1 MDYNSEDNCI
11 QQVTTEDKDYF
22 AFTFSTCVTA
32 IVTAVVPSSA
42 VSSETI
48 VISGTGFS
56 TNNNENMVHFGTHS
70 CDVQTSSPTS
80 ISCLLNTTEEPLP
93 FERFPI
99 LVTTTGL
106 GRALVAPD
114 VNQTGSFVLVP
125 AITSLNLVK
134 GSVMGGTKLVI
145 GGQGFVSD
153 VQVMI
158 GDKACDVQKVSYTII
173 ECITPISG
181 NPQAETENEIVSLV
195 FPKPK
200 GSSGVCKAPNQC
212 NFTYLQVQTPNVDNL
227 GPLTINQ
234 PDTVLT
240 IDGTKLSNNAADVH
254 VMIGNE
260 SCTVLTASEIEITCN
275 IRGLVVGSHDV
286 RVNIKGNKGDALFTN
301 PDEKQITSEAA
312 LTSISPT
319 EGSLHGGLIVTINGN
334 GFNPREDATNVV
346 IGLVPC
352 HIKNITTSVIK
363 CKTSKQEEGYY
374 LLKVTSN
381 KQVFPTTSF
390 QANAASTPVI
400 NSITPPDGRSGESIT
415 IEGTG
420 FETDSSN
427 NQIKIGKTACEVTSS
442 TSTSITCTLLA
453 KSAGTYPLMLDVV
466 GKGYAAFDKNFTY
479 QLNIDS
485 VTPNESGF
493 GGGKVITIQGSGFSQ
508 GAMVHIC
515 GNPCEIVKDFVVTDT
530 TIQCEVPPK
539 AQSSPGADDQC
550 ELVVEIPN
558 PTNNPGMI
566 KQTLPSAYTYKDDL
580 TSTITAVTPAR
591 GGTGGGVTVTIT
603 GTGFSTNQSQNVV
616 SIDGTPCLVISST
629 STEIKCKT
637 GQHGRTIKTKVRVD
651 VGSNGAA
658 VQTNAEFYYVDVWSS
673 TYTWGGL
680 SPPKEGELT
689 EIKK

>member
-11 QQVTTEDKDYF
+11 QQVTTKDKDHF

-56 TNNNENMVHFGTHS
+56 SNNNENMVHFGSHS

-114 VNQTGSFVLVP
+114 MNQTGSFVLVP
-125 AITSLNLVK
+125 AITSLNPVK
-134 GSVMGGTKLVI
+134 GSAMGGTKVVI
-145 GGQGFVSD
+145 EGQGFVSD

-158 GDKACDVQKVSYTII
+158 GGKACDVQKVSYTII
-173 ECITPISG
+173 ECITPTSG
-181 NPQAETENEIVSLV
+181 NPQAETQNETVSLV

-200 GSSGVCKAPNQC
+200 GSMGVCKAPNQC
-212 NFTYLQVQTPNVDNL
+212 TFTYLQEQTPNVDKL
-227 GPLTINQ
+227 EPLTINE
-234 PDTVLT
+234 PNTVLT

-260 SCTVLTASEIEITCN
+260 SCTVLTASEIKITCN
-275 IRGLVVGSHDV
+275 IRGLVVGSHNV
-286 RVNIKGNKGDALFTN
+286 RVHIKGNKGDALFTK
-301 PDEKQITSEAA
+301 PDEKQVTSEAA

-319 EGSLHGGLIVTINGN
+319 EGSLHGGLILTINGN
-334 GFNPREDATNVV
+334 GFNPLEDATNVM

-381 KQVFPTTSF
+381 KQAFPTKSF

-400 NSITPPDGRSGESIT
+400 NSITPSDSRSGDSIT
-415 IEGTG
+415 IQGTG

-427 NQIKIGKTACEVTSS
+427 NHIEIGKTACEVTSS

-453 KSAGTYPLMLDVV
+453 KPAGTYPLVLNVV

-493 GGGKVITIQGSGFSQ
+493 GGGKVITIKGSGFSQ
-508 GAMVHIC
+508 GAMVHTC

-530 TIQCEVPPK
+530 TIRCEVPPK

-550 ELVVEIPN
+550 ELVVDVPD

-566 KQTLPSAYTYKDDL
+566 NQTLPSAYTYKNAL
-580 TSTITAVTPAR
+580 TSTITAATPAR
-591 GGTGGGVTVTIT
+591 GGTGGGMTVTIT
-603 GTGFSTNQSQNVV
+603 GTGFSTNQSQNLV
-616 SIDGTPCLVISST
+616 SIDGTSCLVISST

-658 VQTNAEFYYVDVWSS
+658 VQKNAEFYYVDVWSS
-673 TYTWGGL
+673 TYSWGGL
-680 SPPKEGELT
+680 SPPKEGKGT